1 MNTRKTLLKCCAIAF
16 ATLLLAGCK
25 KKAEGDAGSAP
36 QRLQVSDNWPAGTGS
51 AHVQYQSNVK
61 VMEQSEGEAAIIG
74 QSSNGAA
81 LLFNGANA
89 QTRQLQA
96 GDVLLVKGL
105 LARKVL
111 AVEAESEGTL
121 VLTQQAT
128 IPEVVEGGTIDV
140 AAPIRFGSLRAEN
153 DASDPY
159 PFSQS
164 LNWIRPTPVH
174 AQIGDAASLGK
185 AEAQGS
191 KDAYG
196 NMVKG
201 AVSSVLEGWETTFK
215 ATPAGGKLNLDL
227 TLTKNVDDF
236 AAKITGQGYIA
247 NFQFH
252 TGIGVQQS
260 TMQKLEAEVKN
271 INGVMNFQWEVAKKS
286 PGPHSED
293 DRIKLPAAVTIP
305 LAQYLGGMPLFLE
318 ISSAIIIK
326 PEIAGAEL
334 SKGSFRITY
343 NGYQGFQTKEGNID
357 GNGNVSGNIEF
368 SEPLNVAPAAPMGLV
383 VAFAA
388 PRIELSFGVSKVF
401 KMDDIKVAAERVDA
415 LADQAAK
422 KLLDADQY
430 EAFKNGP
437 LGRFQLA
444 KAAENALQSD
454 AAAYFEMV
462 TSSGMSYSGMSV
474 LTPCS
479 RQDITLLG
487 VVGASAQAFGESLGE
502 SRKEIFKKQLT
513 KIDPPGTKLCK
524 DLVNDSTS

>member
-1 MNTRKTLLKCCAIAF
+1 MKSKRMRLVCCYMVF
-16 ATLLLAGCK
+16 VSFFFAGCK
-25 KKAEGDAGSAP
+25 KKTQEAVESSPQQSQLSPLPSAGAGSA
-36 QRLQVSDNWPAGTGS
+36 RVT
-51 AHVQYQSNVK
+51 YQSNVK
-61 VMEQSEGEAAIIG
+61 VMEEAEGEAAIIG

-81 LLFNGANA
+81 LLFDSANLHA
-89 QTRQLQA
+89 RQFQA
-96 GDVLLVKGL
+96 GDVLLIKGL
-105 LARKVL
+105 LARKIL
-111 AVEAESEGTL
+111 AVETQSEGTL

-128 IPEVVEGGTIDV
+128 IPEVIEEGTIDV
-140 AAPIRFGSLRAEN
+140 TAPIRFGSLQARNVNN
-153 DASDPY
+153 DPSL
-159 PFSQS
+159 FSQPFE
-164 LNWIRPTPVH
+164 WIRPTLVY
-174 AQIGDAASLGK
+174 AQIGDAASLQN
-185 AEAQGS
+185 AEVRGS
-191 KDAYG
+191 KDEYG

-201 AVSSVLEGWETTFK
+201 AISGVFEGWETTFK
-215 ATPAGGKLNLDL
+215 ATPTEGKLNLDL
-227 TLTKNVDDF
+227 TLTKNVGDF

-247 NFQFH
+247 NFEFRS
-252 TGIGVQQS
+252 GIGVQQS
-260 TMQKLEAEVKN
+260 AMQRLDAEVKN

-318 ISSAIIIK
+318 ISSALIIK

-357 GNGNVSGNIEF
+357 GNGNVTGNIEF

-401 KMDDIKVAAERVDA
+401 KMDSIKVAAERVDA
-415 LADQAAK
+415 LADQVAK
-422 KLLDADQY
+422 RLLDPDQY

-437 LGRFQLA
+437 MGRFQLG
-444 KAAENALQSD
+444 KAVENALQSD

-479 RQDITLLG
+479 RQDISLLG
-487 VVGASAQAFGESLGE
+487 VVGASAQAFGESVGE
-502 SRKEIFKKQLT
+502 SRKEIFKKQVT

-524 DLVNDSTS
+524 DLASE

>member
-1 MNTRKTLLKCCAIAF
+1 MKTRKTLLKCCAISFAAF
-16 ATLLLAGCK
+16 LLVGCK
-25 KKAEGDAGSAP
+25 KKAEGAVGFAP

-74 QSSNGAA
+74 QSSDGAA
-81 LLFNGANA
+81 LLFNHANA
-89 QTRQLQA
+89 QARQLQA
-96 GDVLLVKGL
+96 GDVFVVKGL

-111 AVEAESEGTL
+111 AVETEPEGTL

-128 IPEVVEGGTIDV
+128 IPEVIEEGTIDV
-140 AAPIRFGSLRAEN
+140 TAPVRFGTLSAES
-153 DASDPY
+153 DATDPAV
-159 PFSQS
+159 FSQPYR
-164 LNWIRPTPVH
+164 WIRPASVH
-174 AQIGDAASLGK
+174 AQIGDAASLSK
-185 AEAQGS
+185 SEANGS

-201 AVSSVLEGWETTFK
+201 AVSGVFEGWDTTFK
-215 ATPAGGKLNLDL
+215 AIPAAGKLNLEL
-227 TLTKNVDDF
+227 TLTKTVGDF

-247 NFQFH
+247 NFQFRS
-252 TGIGVQQS
+252 GIGVQQG

-271 INGVMNFQWEVAKKS
+271 LNGVMNFQWEVAKKS

-293 DRIKLPAAVTIP
+293 DRIKLPAAFTIP

-383 VAFAA
+383 VAFAV

-401 KMDDIKVAAERVDA
+401 KMDDIKVAAEKVDA
-415 LADQAAK
+415 LADQVAK
-422 KLLDADQY
+422 KLLASDQY

-437 LGRFQLA
+437 MGRFQLA

-474 LTPCS
+474 LKPCS
-479 RQDITLLG
+479 RQDIALLG
-487 VVGASAQAFGESLGE
+487 VAGASAQAFGESLGE

-524 DLVNDSTS
+524 DLANE

>member
-1 MNTRKTLLKCCAIAF
+1 MKTRKMLLKCCAISLVAF
-16 ATLLLAGCK
+16 LLVGCK
-25 KKAEGDAGSAP
+25 KKPEAAPGSAS
-36 QRLQVSDNWPAGTGS
+36 QQSHVSDNWPAGTGS
-51 AHVQYQSNVK
+51 SHVTYQSNVK
-61 VMEQSEGEAAIIG
+61 VMEQSEGEGAIIG
-74 QSSNGAA
+74 QSSSGAA
-81 LLFNGANA
+81 LLFDSRNTQA
-89 QTRQLQA
+89 RQLQA

-111 AVEAESEGTL
+111 AVETEAEGML

-128 IPEVVEGGTIDV
+128 IPEVIEEGTIDV
-140 AAPIRFGSLRAEN
+140 AAPIRFGSLRTRHDTN
-153 DASDPY
+153 DPSL
-159 PFSQS
+159 FSQP
-164 LNWIRPTPVH
+164 LEWINPTPVL
-174 AQIGDAASLGK
+174 AQIGDAANLSK

-196 NMVKG
+196 NTIKG
-201 AVSSVLEGWETTFK
+201 TIGSVFEGWETTFK
-215 ATPAGGKLNLDL
+215 ATPAEGKLNLDL
-227 TLTKNVDDF
+227 TLTKNVGDF

-247 NFQFH
+247 NFQFRS
-252 TGIGVQQS
+252 GIGVQQS
-260 TMQKLEAEVKN
+260 AMQKLDAEVKSV
-271 INGVMNFQWEVAKKS
+271 NGVMNFQWEVAKKS

-293 DRIKLPAAVTIP
+293 DRIKLPSAVTIP

-357 GNGNVSGNIEF
+357 GNGNVTGGIEF

-401 KMDDIKVAAERVDA
+401 KMDSIKVASERVDA
-415 LADQAAK
+415 LADQVAR
-422 KLLDADQY
+422 KLLDSDQY
-430 EAFKNGP
+430 EAFKSGP
-437 LGRFQLA
+437 MGRFQLA

-474 LTPCS
+474 PTPCS
-479 RQDITLLG
+479 RQDVTLLG

-524 DLVNDSTS
+524 DLANE

>member
-1 MNTRKTLLKCCAIAF
+1 MKTRKTLLKCCVISVAAF
-16 ATLLLAGCK
+16 LFVGCK
-25 KKAEGDAGSAP
+25 KKAEGAAGAP
-36 QRLQVSDNWPAGTGS
+36 QQLQVSDSWPAGTGS

-81 LLFNGANA
+81 LLFNGANT
-89 QTRQLQA
+89 QTRQLRA

-111 AVEAESEGTL
+111 AVETESERTL

-128 IPEVVEGGTIDV
+128 IPEVIEEGTIDV
-140 AAPIRFGSLRAEN
+140 TAPVRFGSLSEER
-153 DASDPY
+153 DTTGP
-159 PFSQS
+159 PVFSQPYQ
-164 LNWIRPTPVH
+164 WIRPASVH
-174 AQIGDAASLGK
+174 AQIGDAASLNK
-185 AEAQGS
+185 SEANGS

-201 AVSSVLEGWETTFK
+201 AVSSVFEGWDTTFK
-215 ATPAGGKLNLDL
+215 ATPADGKLNLDL
-227 TLTKNVDDF
+227 TLTKNVGDF

-247 NFQFH
+247 NFQFRS
-252 TGIGVQQS
+252 GIGVQQS

-334 SKGSFRITY
+334 SKGSFRIVY
-343 NGYQGFQTKEGNID
+343 NGYQGFQAKEGNID
-357 GNGNVSGNIEF
+357 GNGNITGNIEF
-368 SEPLNVAPAAPMGLV
+368 SEPINIAPAAPMGLV

-401 KMDDIKVAAERVDA
+401 KMDGIKEAAEKVDA
-415 LADQAAK
+415 LADQVAK
-422 KLLDADQY
+422 KLLDSDQY

-437 LGRFQLA
+437 MGRFQLA

-487 VVGASAQAFGESLGE
+487 VVGASAQAFGESVGE
-502 SRKEIFKKQLT
+502 SHKEIFKKQLT

-524 DLVNDSTS
+524 DLANE